1 MWIQLVQ
8 PKYIEEKGVQ
18 RKCNSGDWV
27 EVGKQ
32 TALLWLS
39 DGSASLPNEGDF
51 AHLSGVDA
59 IIVTDDKK
67 NIKTALP
74 MYPDVQIH
82 EAMYPELQGERNAW
96 IRAGFNVRQE
106 LIPVGFSMLDTWQ
119 MAVPLQDYKILAQ
132 HLGDEK
138 ERAETVKVVRDL
150 RCLVYDTKMI
160 FARNEPEPQEVFHL
174 WRKYNFTDL
183 GFLRA
188 LYEVK
193 PFVLALPST
202 WTLGRPK
209 RNEE

>member
-18 RKCNSGDWV
+18 RKCNAGDWV

-39 DGSASLPNEGDF
+39 DGSATIPNENDF
-51 AHLSGVDA
+51 QHLSGSDA
-59 IIVTDDKK
+59 IIVTDDKEYLK
-67 NIKTALP
+67 KALP
-74 MYPDVQIH
+74 AYPALQVH
-82 EAMYPELQGERNAW
+82 EALTPELHGERNAW
-96 IRAGFNVRQE
+96 IKAGWNVRQE
-106 LIPVGFSMLDTWQ
+106 LIPVGFSMLDSWQ
-119 MAVPLQDYKILAQ
+119 MAVPLMDYKILAQ
-132 HLGDEK
+132 HLGDDT
-138 ERAETVKVVRDL
+138 ERRETEKVVRDL
-150 RCLVYDTKMI
+150 RCLVYDTRLI
-160 FARNEPEPQEVFHL
+160 FARNEKEPQEVFKL
-174 WRKYNFTDL
+174 WRKYRFTDL

-193 PFVLALPST
+193 PFILALPST